1 MNPGWT
7 LPPEWLN
14 ALLAG
19 LYEAQQAL
27 RALLHALGLAPEAH
41 GQPAWPFGWR
51 VAGELL
57 AREPGHA
64 RRVFLTLACLA
75 LFLLMLLIALV
86 WRRHRWTM
94 LMLSV
99 LPLLLAPWPQSRLL
113 FTPAWATS
121 FHQSPTSFSAASIV
135 AGRAVYQQHCLRCHG
150 ADGRGEGPDAASL
163 PMWPPTL
170 NNTLM
175 WRRLDGEL
183 FHRVR
188 AGLRGPG
195 GAVTMPGFADVLSDD
210 QVWQVIDYLQANAS
224 GQTLREAGAWVYPVR
239 LPDAPVQCRQGR
251 RQRLADFRGQRL
263 RLAVPASGAPVPQDD
278 PRFET
283 VVLGAS
289 PGDDV
294 VACRLDSPVAAE
306 ALALVLGVPL
316 DELPGHQVLADRH
329 GWLRARGQ
337 PDTAWSEDDLVCKTS
352 AVPLAEPA
360 AAAATSPV
368 APPAENGLD
377 ALIRRMDAEPV
388 RAWRGGFPH

>member
-1 MNPGWT
+1 MN

-19 LYEAQQAL
+19 LYEAQQTL
-27 RALLHALGLAPEAH
+27 RALLHALGLAPEVH
-41 GQPAWPFGWR
+41 GQPAWPFDWR

-64 RRVFLTLACLA
+64 RRVFLSLVCVALSLLLLLATA
-75 LFLLMLLIALV
+75 
-86 WRRHRWTM
+86 WRRHRHTV

-99 LPLLLAPWPQSRLL
+99 LPLLLAPWPQAGLL
-113 FTPAWATS
+113 FAPAWATS
-121 FHQSPTSFSAASIV
+121 FHRSPTGFSAASIV

-150 ADGRGEGPDAASL
+150 ADGRGEGPDAARL

-183 FHRVR
+183 FHHVR
-188 AGLRGPG
+188 AGLRGRD
-195 GAVTMPGFADVLSDD
+195 GAVTMPGFADALADG
-210 QVWQVIDYLQANAS
+210 QVWQVLDYLQANAS

-251 RQRLADFRGQRL
+251 RQRLADFAGQRL
-263 RLAVPASGAPVPQDD
+263 RLTVLSPGVPGAPLPQDD
-278 PRFET
+278 PRLDT
-283 VVLGAS
+283 VVLGAP
-289 PGDDV
+289 PGAD
-294 VACRLDSPVAAE
+294 VACRLDSPEAAE

-316 DELPGHQVLADRH
+316 AELPGHQVLADRG
-329 GWLRARGQ
+329 GWLRVRGQ
-337 PDTAWSEDDLVCKTS
+337 PGTAWSEDDLVCKAS
-352 AVPLAEPA
+352 AVLSAEPA
-360 AAAATSPV
+360 GVSPSKAA
-368 APPAENGLD
+368 PAEDGLD